1 MERWRVSCRT
11 EFTEAGGTSKVLTV
25 AALSMPACVQDAP
38 MLQEAQTHALVPMRE
53 KKEEFWPKEKVSQ
66 KKKKKDK
73 KKKKVKKEL
82 DFDAGTNSE

>member
-38 MLQEAQTHALVPMRE
+38 MLQEAQTHALVPML
-53 KKEEFWPKEKVSQ
+53 S
-66 KKKKKDK
+66 
-73 KKKKVKKEL
+73 L
-82 DFDAGTNSE
+82 IHI